1 MDIPLMIGE
10 IEIKAEAVPVAVE
23 YLLHLRLGEI
33 KAKVEY
39 KLDYFIVNKCK
50 FDVEFK

>member
-1 MDIPLMIGE
+1 MGTPLLIGE
-10 IEIKAEAVPVAVE
+10 IEIKAEAVPVAIE
-23 YLLHLRLGEI
+23 YLMHMRLGEI

-39 KLDYFIVNKCK
+39 KLDYFIVNRCK